1 MIALMIDN
9 HSHSDSSE
17 PGASRRAPE
26 RDLQGSLRGIVVR
39 GYGRIFLVRH
49 RAGGVSRDY
58 SCELR
63 GAVKKAVKSVTPV
76 AVGDD
81 VEFSKLS
88 DDTGVIEKVLPR
100 RTKFFRPSKG
110 VKGKMQVLAAN
121 IEQMIIVVAVKEP
134 ELHPRLID
142 RFLVAAQ
149 LGGLSGMV
157 VINKVDLSGYALV
170 DSLVSGYNR
179 IGIQAILTS
188 IVSMTGIKE
197 LQKALA
203 DKKSLFVGHSGV
215 GKSSLI
221 NCICPGLNL
230 KTGNVSEK
238 TKRGRHITTRVELHE
253 LESGGFILD
262 SPGLKVLE
270 LWEVTPKDLSK
281 YYPEIN
287 EIAHE
292 CRFKGCRHLS
302 EPDCAVKDLVADGKI
317 PEFRYESYVH
327 LMETL

>member
-9 HSHSDSSE
+9 HSKSDSSA
-17 PGASRRAPE
+17 PGA
-26 RDLQGSLRGIVVR
+26 LQGALQGIVVR
-39 GYGRIFLVRH
+39 GYGKTFLVRH
-49 RAGGVSRDY
+49 RGRDY
-58 SCELR
+58 SCDLR
-63 GAVKKAVKSVTPV
+63 GSVKKAVKWVTPV

-81 VEFSKLS
+81 VEFRMIS
-88 DDTGVIEKVLPR
+88 DETGVIEKVLPR

-110 VKGKMQVLAAN
+110 IKGKMQVLAAN
-121 IEQMIIVVAVKEP
+121 IDQMIIVVSVQEP

-149 LGGLSGMV
+149 LGNLTGVV
-157 VINKVDLSGYALV
+157 VINKIDLSRTALV
-170 DSLVSGYNR
+170 DRLVSGYNR
-179 IGIQAILTS
+179 IGIPAILTS
-188 IVSMTGIKE
+188 VVTKAGIKK

-221 NCICPGLNL
+221 NSICPELNL
-230 KTGNVSEK
+230 QIGNVSEK

-253 LESGGFILD
+253 LDSGGFILD

-270 LWEVTPKDLSK
+270 LWEVTPKDLTK
-281 YYPEIN
+281 YFPEMN
-287 EIAHE
+287 KIAPG
-292 CRFKGCRHLS
+292 CRFTGCRHLS
-302 EPDCAVKDLVADGKI
+302 EPDCAVKDAVSDGGI
-317 PEFRYESYVH
+317 PEFRYESYVQ

>member
-1 MIALMIDN
+1 MMDDR
-9 HSHSDSSE
+9 SQRDSTT
-17 PGASRRAPE
+17 PGAFQGA
-26 RDLQGSLRGIVVR
+26 LQGILQGIVVR
-39 GYGRIFLVRH
+39 GYGKSFLVRY
-49 RAGGVSRDY
+49 RGRDY

-63 GAVKKAVKSVTPV
+63 GSVKRAVKSVTPV

-81 VEFSKLS
+81 VEFRLVS
-88 DDTGVIEKVLPR
+88 DGAGVIEKVLPR

-110 VKGKMQVLAAN
+110 IKGKMQVLAAN
-121 IEQMIIVVAVKEP
+121 IDQMIIVVSVKEP

-149 LGGLSGMV
+149 LGDLTGVV
-157 VINKVDLSGYALV
+157 VINKIDLSGSALV
-170 DSLVSGYNR
+170 DRLVSGYNR
-179 IGIQAILTS
+179 IGIPAILTS
-188 IVSMTGIKE
+188 VVTKVGIKD

-221 NCICPGLNL
+221 NSICPELNL
-230 KTGNVSEK
+230 QTGKVSEK
-238 TKRGRHITTRVELHE
+238 TKRGRHITARVELHE

-270 LWEVTPKDLSK
+270 LWEVTPKNLMK
-281 YYPEIN
+281 YFPEIN
-287 EIAHE
+287 EIAPE
-292 CRFKGCRHLS
+292 CRFTGCRHLS
-302 EPDCAVKDLVADGKI
+302 EPDCAVKDSVSDGGI
-317 PEFRYESYVH
+317 PEFRYESYVQ